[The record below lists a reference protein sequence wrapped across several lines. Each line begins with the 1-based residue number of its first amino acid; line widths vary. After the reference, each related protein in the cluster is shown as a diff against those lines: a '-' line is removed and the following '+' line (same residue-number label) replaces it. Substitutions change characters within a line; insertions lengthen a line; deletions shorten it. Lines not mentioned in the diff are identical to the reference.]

1 MNRMEQVKVEIEGKY
16 DSKRRD
22 RKPAAATASVLFVLP
37 IGAVDVTTFS
47 DTEKRI
53 RNAVGW
59 PIQTAL
65 AKKLGPPCSTKWVL
79 TTQQFIDEIN
89 KRKEKRKAEG
99 STDMINLFKD
109 LKFKDFAYREPP
121 WANLEDINGVPTVR
135 DVTVID

>member
-1 MNRMEQVKVEIEGKY
+1 MQLDGLYRQLW
-16 DSKRRD
+16 RR
-22 RKPAAATASVLFVLP
+22 S
-37 IGAVDVTTFS
+37 
-47 DTEKRI
+47 
-53 RNAVGW
+53 
-59 PIQTAL
+59 
-65 AKKLGPPCSTKWVL
+65 STKWVL

-89 KRKEKRKAEG
+89 KQKEKRKAEG